1 MLSAVPGNVLFT
13 LTIACLSPVEVATF
27 KPSLVEV
34 KLVAFVPL
42 PTVKV
47 WLTVA
52 FSNVTSF
59 VVENVKF
66 WLSCSIAMFL
76 PAMYVTFPPA
86 FTRAVLVVCSANLS
100 TALVVT
106 LNPALF
112 TKFATA
118 LAFKNALLSDTFT
131 VPFGFTVPVVLL
143 TL

>member
-13 LTIACLSPVEVATF
+13 LTIACLPPVEVETF
-27 KPSLVEV
+27 KPSAVEV

-66 WLSCSIAMFL
+66 VPACLIAMFL
-76 PAMYVTFPPA
+76 PAV
-86 FTRAVLVVCSANLS
+86 
-100 TALVVT
+100 
-106 LNPALF
+106 
-112 TKFATA
+112 
-118 LAFKNALLSDTFT
+118 
-131 VPFGFTVPVVLL
+131 
-143 TL
+143 